1 MQPASDVMRVQL
13 ILQGAG
19 KYRLHKLTGR
29 NCCVDAVF
37 VIYLFIYYSF
47 YKPAGFFSLSCDLYL
62 YAICG
67 K

>member
-37 VIYLFIYYSF
+37 VIYLFIIPF
-47 YKPAGFFSLSCDLYL
+47 ISLLVSSL
-62 YAICG
+62 
-67 K
+67 